1 MGENI
6 RPLIEPH
13 NPLGSKAQLGGS
25 ERERGSEVDVLFSA
39 LAALAKEIP
48 TLANML
54 AKPSL
59 ERDREF
65 LLSLV
70 LHRFLN
76 NTTEIYFRHFPVTLE
91 PPALVNILGFTKSRS
106 VNVQLASCL

>member
-1 MGENI
+1 MD
-6 RPLIEPH
+6 
-13 NPLGSKAQLGGS
+13 A
-25 ERERGSEVDVLFSA
+25 VLSA
-39 LAALAKEIP
+39 LAALAKENP

-65 LLSLV
+65 FTFFSRLAV
-70 LHRFLN
+70 FFFLK
-76 NTTEIYFRHFPVTLE
+76 TKYITYFFVTLE

-106 VNVQLASCL
+106 VEVQLAACLW